1 MIASDSYLLSTSLV
15 LSVCFQANSLPAYII
30 LIVTTTWRDRNIII
44 LILQIKKLRLR
55 VLKLF
60 FPSLVA
66 NK

>member
-15 LSVCFQANSLPAYII
+15 LSVCFQAKSLPAYII